1 MEQIELIAQKR
12 AFPSRG
18 RARIHGDDL
27 SKLDLGEGAAVEISI
42 PDMDRWVAV
51 TAYVDSLVD
60 LGSIRLSEEDL
71 KAIGADAGSKLRV
84 RKKPPVAEQIRTS
97 VQGAASSVSSG
108 IGKAGEAI
116 RGASPE
122 SISTGAKE
130 AAAGVGTSLGKAR
143 ESISTGAKGA
153 AAGVGTSLGKA
164 GESISTGAKEAAAGV
179 GASLGKAGESIST
192 AFAQAV
198 EAARKKLKPADA
210 VILDKTLKANQGEV
224 RAVTVPAGIGAR
236 PLSAMS
242 LPKGVVLA
250 AVQRGDAIQTTDSS
264 FILLSGDIVYLVGH
278 SNLLDDA
285 SKVIGG

>member
-60 LGSIRLSEEDL
+60 RGSIRLSEEDL

-84 RKKPPVAEQIRTS
+84 RKKPPVSEQIKTS

-116 RGASPE
+116 RGASP
-122 SISTGAKE
+122 
-130 AAAGVGTSLGKAR
+130 

-198 EAARKKLKPADA
+198 EAAKKKLKPADA
-210 VILDKTLKANQGEV
+210 VILDKTLKANKGEV

-236 PLSAMS
+236 PLSAMA

-264 FILLSGDIVYLVGH
+264 FVLLSGDIVYLVGH

-285 SKVIGG
+285 SRVIGG

>member
-42 PDMDRWVAV
+42 PDMERWVAV

-60 LGSIRLSEEDL
+60 RGTIRLSEEDL
-71 KAIGADAGSKLRV
+71 KTIGADAGSKLRV
-84 RKKPPVAEQIRTS
+84 RKKPPVTEQIRTT

-130 AAAGVGTSLGKAR
+130 TAAGVSA
-143 ESISTGAKGA
+143 
-153 AAGVGTSLGKA
+153 SLGKA

-179 GASLGKAGESIST
+179 SASLGKAGESIST
-192 AFAQAV
+192 AFGQAV
-198 EAARKKLKPADA
+198 EAAKKKLKPADA
-210 VILDKTLKANQGEV
+210 VILDKALKANKGEV
-224 RAVTVPAGIGAR
+224 RAVTVPAGIGVR
-236 PLSAMS
+236 TLSS
-242 LPKGVVLA
+242 ITLPKGVVLA

-264 FILLSGDIVYLVGH
+264 FVLLSGDIVYFVGH

-285 SKVIGG
+285 ARVIGG